1 MYSKRT
7 RLKQSQAPG
16 NKVAVFSP
24 KNFSLDPYWIGGGG
38 GGSFEIRIRFLM
50 TFLVNRGLRSAC
62 SGHERDSRW
71 PSGINNETQCIIVS
85 KSLEASQTQASM
97 QNAFPP
103 GSTGSQGG
111 NQELG

>member
-16 NKVAVFSP
+16 NKVAVFSS
-24 KNFSLDPYWIGGGG
+24 KNYSHYPYWKRGGG

-62 SGHERDSRW
+62 NGHERDSRW

-85 KSLEASQTQASM
+85 KFLEPSQTQASM

-103 GSTGSQGG
+103 GSTGSRGR
-111 NQELG
+111 

>member
-24 KNFSLDPYWIGGGG
+24 KNYSLDPYWIGGRG

-85 KSLEASQTQASM
+85 KSLEASQTQASI

>member
-24 KNFSLDPYWIGGGG
+24 KNYSLDPSWIGGGG
-38 GGSFEIRIRFLM
+38 GGSFQIRIRFLM

-85 KSLEASQTQASM
+85 KSLEASQTQASI